1 MLRLKVIVSFFA
13 FLAIYGSMQAGGFV
27 AYSTAKIF
35 DIHGDTS
42 YLEVDIKVPANSLKF
57 SLANMK
63 GYSAKIK
70 IYIGIYQNDK
80 VVYADKYILNS
91 PIIENKLN
99 NNFNILDARRVKL
112 SPGDY
117 SLELFLQDA
126 NDTSQHAFMRK
137 NITMPSPNNDIHFSD
152 IIMLDSV
159 YPAKESGVFT
169 RLNYDMLPA
178 VLDFIPPQ
186 SNNLFFYTEIYNSQL
201 YAKNDMVQVHYSI
214 LANNKPGLS
223 EAADSFIHTYSHV
236 KTKSAGNVVYL
247 FDGIDVKNL
256 PSGEY
261 FLQLQVLNDSQ
272 KVIAY
277 QIMPFVRR
285 KNGALCV
292 SNLSHSF
299 VDSLGYKYITDYYK
313 YLYADETTDE
323 NDDYYRLQS
332 KKDTSG
338 VKAWF
343 YQYWNV
349 RNPQNP
355 YQAYKDYN
363 KLVAY
368 CQENCKS
375 PISPGYKSDMG
386 RICLRYG
393 IPDHV
398 VNSEQ
403 EPVAYEYQIWRYDF
417 ARRQTNIHFVF
428 YNPSQV
434 PYDYVL
440 LNSDAIGESKNPK
453 WKEFIYRRTN
463 TDTDLDHDTMPK
475 GVGNQLDNLMKE

>member
-1 MLRLKVIVSFFA
+1 MLRLRSIFSIFA
-13 FLAIYGSMQAGGFV
+13 LFAICGSVQAGGFV
-27 AYSTAKIF
+27 AYSTAKVF
-35 DIHGDTS
+35 DIPGDTA

-57 SLANMK
+57 LLSNLK
-63 GYSAKIK
+63 DYSAKINV
-70 IYIGIYQNDK
+70 YIGIYQNDK
-80 VVYADKYILNS
+80 AVYADKYILNS
-91 PIIENKLN
+91 PAVENKLN
-99 NNFNILDARRVKL
+99 NNFNILDAKRVKL
-112 SPGDY
+112 LPGAY
-117 SLELFLQDA
+117 SLELFLQDG
-126 NDTSQHAFMRK
+126 NDTTQHAFMRK
-137 NITMPSPNNDIHFSD
+137 AIAMPSPNNNIHFSD
-152 IIMLDSV
+152 IVMLDSV
-159 YPAKESGVFT
+159 YPAKENSVFT
-169 RLNYDMLPA
+169 RFNYNLLPA

-186 SNNLFFYTEIYNSQL
+186 SNNLFFYTEIYNSL
-201 YAKNDMVQVHYSI
+201 SYTKNGMVQVRYSI
-214 LANNKPGLS
+214 MANNKPGIN
-223 EAADSFIHTYSHV
+223 EAADSFIHAYNHI
-236 KTKSAGNVVYL
+236 KTKSAGDVIYL

-285 KNGALCV
+285 NNGMLNAR
-292 SNLSHSF
+292 NLSHSF
-299 VDSLGYKYITDYYK
+299 VDSLGYKYIIDYYK
-313 YLYADETTDE
+313 YLYADETADE
-323 NDDYYRLQS
+323 NDGYYLLQA
-332 KKDTSG
+332 KKDTIG
-338 VKAWF
+338 IKAWF
-343 YQYWNV
+343 YQYWKT
-349 RNPQNP
+349 RNPQSP

-368 CQENCKS
+368 CQENFKS
-375 PISPGYKSDMG
+375 PVSPGYKSDMG

-393 IPDHV
+393 IPDHIV
-398 VNSEQ
+398 TSEQ

-428 YNPSQV
+428 YNPTQV